1 MTKSGK
7 IVVISISLLIVLAV
21 LSVFGYREYRKRTG
35 VYVETVRQGD
45 DGWGYKI
52 YVKGK
57 LVVNQYVMPAIAGQK
72 TFPCEEAARKTA
84 ELVVEK
90 VGHGEMP
97 TVTSNEV
104 NKILKDNCK

>member
-7 IVVISISLLIVLAV
+7 IAVISISLVIVAAV
-21 LSVFGYREYRKRTG
+21 LSVFGYREYRKRIG
-35 VYVETVRQGD
+35 VYVETVRQG

-90 VGHGEMP
+90 VAHGEMP